1 MWDSAVTFWHMG
13 HLLNQWTIL
22 VPLFVFCF
30 FSIRQITEKEIYNET
45 RI

>member
-22 VPLFVFCF
+22 VPLFFLF
-30 FSIRQITEKEIYNET
+30 FILFIRQ
-45 RI
+45 

>member
-22 VPLFVFCF
+22 VPLFF
-30 FSIRQITEKEIYNET
+30 FILFYLLDSSK
-45 RI
+45 